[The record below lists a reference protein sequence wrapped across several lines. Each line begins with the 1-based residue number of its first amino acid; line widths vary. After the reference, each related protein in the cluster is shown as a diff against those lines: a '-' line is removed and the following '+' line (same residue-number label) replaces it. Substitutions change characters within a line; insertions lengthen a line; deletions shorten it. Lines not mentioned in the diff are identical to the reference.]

1 MEGNGSMSH
10 YLKLKQRIN
19 DMVEKLFRWLLREGE
34 YSNTKHTPKIEDK
47 EHKVIPFKAKLASL
61 DRRVKAA
68 REQK

>member
-1 MEGNGSMSH
+1 MS
-10 YLKLKQRIN
+10 LKNHIDNKI
-19 DMVEKLFRWLLREGE
+19 EKLFRWLLREGE
-34 YSNTKHTPKIEDK
+34 YSNTNHTPKIEDK

>member
-1 MEGNGSMSH
+1 MS
-10 YLKLKQRIN
+10 LKNYIDNKI
-19 DMVEKLFRWLLREGE
+19 EKLFRYLLREGE
-34 YSNTKHTPKIEDK
+34 YSNTKKHTPKIEDK